1 MHAIIMAGGLG
12 TRFWPKS
19 REKHP
24 KQLLN
29 IYGNKSLIQNTV
41 ERLKS
46 LIPSDRMF
54 VVSTENQ
61 LKEISK
67 QLPFVPKKNYIVEPQ
82 GKNTAPCIGLAA
94 LFLDRLDP
102 ESVMVVLPADHLIAS
117 KATFHKVLKAGAKI
131 AFERDSLVTIG
142 IQPSYPA
149 TGYGYIQFN
158 QELEDISGVEL
169 LKVKTFAEKPNLETA
184 KRFLKSGDFLW
195 NSGIFIWKT
204 KTILKEIEEDIP
216 DLYDGLLE
224 IKKAL
229 GTPKQNEVIKRVY
242 RQIRSISIDYG
253 VMENAKDVVV
263 LKGDFDWND
272 LGTWDEVYKL
282 SKKDKEGNTLIG
294 RHLLKDSN
302 RCFID
307 APGKC
312 VAVIGLDDLMV
323 VDTEDAILICPRH
336 LSQDVKEIVDIARS
350 KKMTEY
356 L

>member
-1 MHAIIMAGGLG
+1 MYAIIMAGGRG

-19 REKHP
+19 REQHP

-41 ERLKS
+41 ARLS
-46 LIPSDRMF
+46 PLIPTDRMF
-54 VVSTENQ
+54 VVSTEKQ
-61 LKEISK
+61 LSEIRK
-67 QLPFVPKKNYIVEPQ
+67 QLPLVPENNYIVEPL
-82 GKNTAPCIGLAA
+82 GKNTAPCIGLSA

-102 ESVMVVLPADHLIAS
+102 ESVMVVLPADHLITS
-117 KATFHKVLKAGAKI
+117 KVIFHKVLKAGAKI
-131 AFERDSLVTIG
+131 ASERESLVTIG
-142 IQPSYPA
+142 IQPSYPS

-158 QELEDISGVEL
+158 QELENINGVEL

-204 KTILKEIEEDIP
+204 KTILKEIEENIP
-216 DLYDGLLE
+216 ELYDGLLE
-224 IKKAL
+224 IGKAL
-229 GTPKQNEVIKRVY
+229 GTPKQNETINRVY

-263 LKGDFDWND
+263 LKGDFEWND

-282 SKKDKEGNTLIG
+282 SKKDKNGNVLLG
-294 RHLLKDSN
+294 KHLLKDSN

-307 APGKC
+307 APEKC

-323 VDTEDAILICPRH
+323 VDTDDAILICPRH
-336 LSQDVKEIVDIARS
+336 LSQDVKDIVDIARS
-350 KKMTEY
+350 KRMTEY